1 MKKNNLQFLVLL
13 LFIFINTFLYF
24 YSKSRELKLNN
35 NYTIVLCKIIDVD
48 DFYKADGLNFKFIF
62 KFKNKSYIEKE
73 RLLVIKNKMHVKKI
87 CLNKN
92 MILVIDTTNVS
103 NIYLPIKEDD
113 FKNFDI
119 KIPDSLKVF
128 YKELEKISLN

>member
-13 LFIFINTFLYF
+13 LFIFINIFLYF

-48 DFYKADGLNFKFIF
+48 DFYKANGLNFKFIF
-62 KFKNKSYIEKE
+62 KFNNKSYIEKE
-73 RLLVIKNKMHVKKI
+73 RLLVIKNKVLVKKI

-92 MILVIDTTNVS
+92 VILVIDTTDVS
-103 NIYLPIKEDD
+103 NFYLPIKEDD
-113 FKNFDI
+113 FKKFDI

-128 YKELEKISLN
+128 YKDLEKISLN

>member
-1 MKKNNLQFLVLL
+1 M
-13 LFIFINTFLYF
+13 YF
-24 YSKSRELKLNN
+24 NSKSRELKLKN
-35 NYTIVLCKIIDVD
+35 NYKIILCKIIDVD

-62 KFKNKSYIEKE
+62 KFNNKSYIEKE

-103 NIYLPIKEDD
+103 NNYLPIKEDD
-113 FKNFDI
+113 FKKFDI

>member
-1 MKKNNLQFLVLL
+1 MKKNNLRFLVLL
-13 LFIFINTFLYF
+13 LFIFINIFLYF
-24 YSKSRELKLNN
+24 NSKSRELKLKN
-35 NYTIVLCKIIDVD
+35 NYKIILCKIIDVD

-62 KFKNKSYIEKE
+62 KFNNKSYIEKE

-103 NIYLPIKEDD
+103 NNYLPIKEDD
-113 FKNFDI
+113 FKKFDI